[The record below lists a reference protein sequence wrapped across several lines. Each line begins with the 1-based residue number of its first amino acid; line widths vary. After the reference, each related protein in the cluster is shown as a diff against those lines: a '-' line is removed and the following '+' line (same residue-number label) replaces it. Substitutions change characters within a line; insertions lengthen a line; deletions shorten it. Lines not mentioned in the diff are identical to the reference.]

1 MILTDVKLF
10 NFRNY
15 RKLEFQPSKKI
26 TVFYG
31 KNGSGKTNLLEAVHF
46 CCLGRSQR
54 THQDRDMMMKS
65 QPYTA
70 AQLKTIRVDGKHDI
84 ELKLRSAGGK
94 TVKTA
99 YVFGKKCERISEMIG
114 HASCV
119 LFAPEDMIIIKGG
132 PQERRRFMDMQIS
145 QMRYRYLNELSAYT
159 KVLKYRN
166 IMIKDSYIKKIDEK
180 QMEAWEEILT
190 NTCGSVVYQR
200 KWFLEYLNSVASPI
214 YTNISGK
221 DNEKFTLEYTGQ
233 FKDCDTP
240 YLTMQK
246 HLRENREIDIR
257 RGSTTFGPHKDDIDF
272 KLNGH
277 SMKEYASQGQIR
289 TAVLSLKLAM
299 IHIIWKEMG
308 DKPILLL
315 DDVFSELD
323 PKRREAL
330 LEYVKDVQTFITCTD
345 LSDVA
350 NAKADSYIRVEN
362 TEEGAILKF
371 DKKTE

>member
-15 RKLEFQPSKKI
+15 KKLEFKPSKKI

-65 QPYTA
+65 QVYTS
-70 AQLKTIRVDGKHDI
+70 AQLKTVRVDGKHDI

-94 TVKTA
+94 TIKTA
-99 YVFGKKCERISEMIG
+99 YVFGKKCEKISEMIG
-114 HASCV
+114 HATCV
-119 LFAPEDMIIIKGG
+119 LFAPEDMIIIKGS
-132 PQERRRFMDMQIS
+132 PQDRRRFMDMQIS
-145 QMRYRYLNELSAYT
+145 QMRYRYLNQLSSYN

-166 IMIKDSYIKKIDEK
+166 IMMKDSYIKKIDEN
-180 QMEAWEEILT
+180 QLDTWEEIMAAMGAEVIL
-190 NTCGSVVYQR
+190 QR
-200 KWFLEYLNSVASPI
+200 IWFLEYLNEIASPI
-214 YTNISGK
+214 YSNISGREK
-221 DNEKFTLEYTGQ
+221 EKFTLEYSGY
-233 FKDCDTP
+233 FEKCDTL
-240 YLTMQK
+240 YGSAKKLFK
-246 HLRENREIDIR
+246 ENRQVDMR
-257 RGSTTFGPHKDDIDF
+257 RGNTSVGLHKDDIVF

-277 SMKEYASQGQIR
+277 NMKDYASQGQIR

-323 PKRREAL
+323 PKRREGL
-330 LEYVKDVQTFITCTD
+330 LEYIEDVQTFITCTD
-345 LSDVA
+345 ISDVA

-362 TEEGAILKF
+362 NEEGILRY
-371 DKKTE
+371 EV

>member
-15 RKLEFQPSKKI
+15 KKLEFKPSNKI

-54 THQDRDMMMKS
+54 THQDRDMMMKNQS
-65 QPYTA
+65 YTS
-70 AQLKTIRVDGKHDI
+70 AQLKTMRIDGRHDL
-84 ELKLRSAGGK
+84 ELKLKNIGGK

-99 YVFGKKCERISEMIG
+99 HVFGKKCERISDMIG

-145 QMRYRYLNELSAYT
+145 QMRCRYLNELSAYN

-166 IMIKDSYIKKIDEK
+166 IMLKDSYIKRIDEK

-190 NTCGSVVYQR
+190 DAGASVVNQR
-200 KWFLEYLNSVASPI
+200 KWFLEYLNEVAAPI
-214 YTNISGK
+214 YKNISGK
-221 DNEKFTLEYTGQ
+221 NSENFTLEYSGQ
-233 FKDCDTP
+233 LKDCDDP
-240 YLTMQK
+240 HCIMQK
-246 HLRENREIDIR
+246 HLKENREIDIR

-272 KLNGH
+272 KLNGF

-289 TAVLSLKLAM
+289 TAVLSLK
-299 IHIIWKEMG
+299 KEH
-308 DKPILLL
+308 
-315 DDVFSELD
+315 
-323 PKRREAL
+323 R
-330 LEYVKDVQTFITCTD
+330 
-345 LSDVA
+345 
-350 NAKADSYIRVEN
+350 
-362 TEEGAILKF
+362 
-371 DKKTE
+371 KKYSRS